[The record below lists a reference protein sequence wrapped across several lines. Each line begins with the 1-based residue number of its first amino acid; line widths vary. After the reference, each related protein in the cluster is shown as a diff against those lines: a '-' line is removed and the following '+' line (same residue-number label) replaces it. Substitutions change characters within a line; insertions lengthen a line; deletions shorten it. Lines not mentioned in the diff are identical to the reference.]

1 MKMSVTSC
9 LPDRYDL
16 PNVQV
21 QVIQLCNKHSCHCFI
36 ECGPIHIDCSTN
48 RQHKSGDPL
57 VHLVLFF
64 NTAESDRQ
72 GCRTVWLKRME
83 FMAQVCSSPVPA
95 WRDSSVPK
103 SKPRAQSMLAL
114 WQIQESASAASKT
127 KSCSQCF
134 IKWGEIDKVWLETS
148 SRHPCSIYL
157 EEIMTAVRRAWAI
170 PMANRKGFFR
180 TTIKYIS
187 GRITMEWIASL

>member
-1 MKMSVTSC
+1 MKMNVTSC
-9 LPDRYDL
+9 PPDRYDL

-21 QVIQLCNKHSCHCFI
+21 QVIQLCDKHSCHCFI
-36 ECGPIHIDCSTN
+36 ECSPIHIDCSTN

-83 FMAQVCSSPVPA
+83 FMAQVCSCPVPA

-114 WQIQESASAASKT
+114 WQVQEPVKAVLATVPSYTRPPSMPRGQENPQYSQEV
-127 KSCSQCF
+127 CSR
-134 IKWGEIDKVWLETS
+134 T
-148 SRHPCSIYL
+148 
-157 EEIMTAVRRAWAI
+157 RAE
-170 PMANRKGFFR
+170 N
-180 TTIKYIS
+180 
-187 GRITMEWIASL
+187 MEFSLI